1 MKKLLFCLAYLVMSL
16 THLNGQ
22 EQISKNIYF
31 ATDAFA
37 LDDQSATELQQFI
50 QQLDLYTEHDITI
63 VGHTDQDGTD
73 EYNLALS
80 ERRAASVAEYFET
93 QGIPSD
99 ILDVTYEGETQLV
112 NHSKVANLKK
122 QNRRVSILAQVYK
135 YENVD
140 EFISL
145 LDSENTNTH
154 KINSNTEIQLT
165 LNKGTEVTIPK
176 NAFCLEDGTPVDNN
190 NVEITIKEAYSYL
203 DMIDHQL
210 FTQTEDEILETGGMI
225 YISATKNGQKLQL
238 QDGKAIDLTY
248 PIQDPLKGMEL
259 FVPTDQTSSEDGE
272 GVVWQTTGAAIET
285 VEVKKEEK
293 FIQIDLSPIINY
305 REEITNLKKP
315 SLVFGDMPKFPRAI
329 RKPYPP
335 STKIYDDEKYKEVYK
350 KYEIALEE
358 YKEDQ
363 KTYPERLKK
372 WTREANKRKKDIAT
386 HKYNLNVYYTQRRLV
401 YSIDRLVDR
410 QATESHDKLL
420 ADVFGYLDKDML
432 PIPFNEKRHVKDAFQ
447 DVARDVKEN
456 VGLKIFSSSNTVAR
470 GKIYC
475 QDFYYILDA
484 KIKELNTGKFNMGAI
499 NSKRA
504 SRYLVS
510 TSDLGWINCDRF
522 YKVPEKNR
530 TNLTLANVEKDEK
543 CFLVF
548 KNIKSVLRPSGMKD
562 KTFNNIPKGE
572 AVTLLALKFI
582 NDQAYFAKQDITTG
596 SVKKMEL
603 DYKETTLS
611 KLKDIIKNIASE

>member
-1 MKKLLFCLAYLVMSL
+1 MSL

-372 WTREANKRKKDIAT
+372 WTREANERKKDIAT

>member
-372 WTREANKRKKDIAT
+372 WTREANERKKDIAT

-522 YKVPEKNR
+522 YYVPEKNR